1 MNYLIIGGSKSG
13 KSNIAEKISLN
24 LNHNKVIYIAT
35 MKPYDDE
42 DEKRI
47 EIHRQKRT
55 PHNFITIE
63 KQNDISEAAAS
74 ISSEDT
80 VLIDSITSLLTNE
93 MFKGNEIIK
102 DAYEKICRDLKV
114 LMDKACNTVIVSDY
128 IFNDS
133 IDYDEITENYKKQ
146 LALINRKIA
155 EDSNKVIECTF
166 GNMKV
171 WKDEIV

>member
-1 MNYLIIGGSKSG
+1 
-13 KSNIAEKISLN
+13 
-24 LNHNKVIYIAT
+24 

-42 DEKRI
+42 DKKRI
-47 EIHRQKRT
+47 ELHIQKRNG
-55 PHNFITIE
+55 HNFITIE
-63 KQNDISEAAAS
+63 KQNNISEAAAS
-74 ISSEDT
+74 IGSEDT

-93 MFKGNEIIK
+93 MFKGNEIFK

-133 IDYDEITENYKKQ
+133 MDYDEITENYKKQ